1 MWMYEKWG
9 HLVEHNKAPGDLRRW
24 RSHLHEWAA
33 AVQAKTGTMAFG
45 KVVCFIDGTDRAIS
59 RPGDGVDRHFYD
71 FQRIFYSGHKKKH
84 CITFQ
89 GVMGVNGL
97 FLDVWGA
104 CAGRHND
111 NWMVRRS
118 GM

>member
-1 MWMYEKWG
+1 
-9 HLVEHNKAPGDLRRW
+9 
-24 RSHLHEWAA
+24 
-33 AVQAKTGTMAFG
+33 
-45 KVVCFIDGTDRAIS
+45 
-59 RPGDGVDRHFYD
+59 
-71 FQRIFYSGHKKKH
+71 
-84 CITFQ
+84 
-89 GVMGVNGL
+89 MGVNGL